1 MNEVPALLEPSDR
14 AQRIIAPTDRRLAR
28 MRFLSRL
35 LDNAILLP
43 GGYRIG
49 LDPLL
54 GLLPGAGDFLG
65 GTLSLWLIYDA
76 ARLGISKRTLARM
89 GLNVLLDTTVGAVP
103 VVGDVMDA
111 LWKSNARNMRL
122 VEAEYKPGQ
131 RDRSFAQIGL
141 TFLLVVLSIYA
152 MLLGA
157 AYLMLKGLI
166 ALFGGLF
173 G

>member
-1 MNEVPALLEPSDR
+1 MKEVPVLAEPSER
-14 AQRIIAPTDRRLAR
+14 AQRIVPPANRRLAR

-49 LDPLL
+49 LDPLM
-54 GLLPGAGDFLG
+54 GLLPGVGDFLG

-76 ARLGISKRTLARM
+76 ARLGMSKRTLARM
-89 GLNVLLDTTVGAVP
+89 GLNVLLDTTVGSVP

-122 VEAEYKPGQ
+122 VEGEYRPGQ
-131 RDRSFAQIGL
+131 KGRSFAQIGL
-141 TFLLVVLSIYA
+141 TFLVLVLSIYA
-152 MLLGA
+152 ALLGA
-157 AYLMLKGLI
+157 VYLVLKGLMS
-166 ALFGGLF
+166 LFGGLF
-173 G
+173 

>member
-1 MNEVPALLEPSDR
+1 MNEVRAIEALPTRPERIVEPTNS
-14 AQRIIAPTDRRLAR
+14 RLAR

-49 LDPLL
+49 LDPLM
-54 GLLPGAGDFLG
+54 GLVPGVGDFLG
-65 GTLSLWLIYDA
+65 GTLSLWMIYDA

-89 GLNVLLDTTVGAVP
+89 GLNVLLDSTVGAVP

-122 VEAEYKPGQ
+122 VEAEYQPGQ
-131 RDRSFAQIGL
+131 KGRTFVRIGF
-141 TFLLVVLSIYA
+141 TFLVIVLSIYA
-152 MLLGA
+152 AMLGSV
-157 AYLMLKGLI
+157 YLALKGLI
-166 ALFGGLF
+166 ALFS
-173 G
+173 

>member
-1 MNEVPALLEPSDR
+1 MNEVPAVAALAER
-14 AQRIIAPTDRRLAR
+14 AQRIEAPIDRRLAR

-35 LDNAILLP
+35 LDNAISLP

-49 LDPLL
+49 LDPLM
-54 GLLPGAGDFLG
+54 GLLPVAGDFLA

-76 ARLGISKRTLARM
+76 ARLGVSKRTLGRM
-89 GLNVLLDTTVGAVP
+89 GLNVLLDSTVGSVP

-122 VEAEYKPGQ
+122 VESEYKPGQ
-131 RDRSFAQIGL
+131 KGRSFAQIGL
-141 TFLLVVLSIYA
+141 TFLLIIVSIYGA
-152 MLLGA
+152 LLAA
-157 AYLMLKGLI
+157 AYFVVKMLMSF
-166 ALFGGLF
+166 FGGLF

>member
-1 MNEVPALLEPSDR
+1 MKEVPALAAPAER
-14 AQRIIAPTDRRLAR
+14 AQRIVAPLDRRLAR

-49 LDPLL
+49 LDPLM
-54 GLLPGAGDFLG
+54 GLVPVAGDFVA
-65 GTLSLWLIYDA
+65 GTLSLWLVYEA
-76 ARLGISKRTLARM
+76 ARLGVSKRTLARM
-89 GLNVLLDTTVGAVP
+89 GLNVLLDSTVGSVP

-131 RDRSFAQIGL
+131 RGRSFAQIGL
-141 TFLLVVLSIYA
+141 TFLVVAVSIYA
-152 MLLGA
+152 TLLAA
-157 AYLMLKGLI
+157 AYFVLKALI
-166 ALFGGLF
+166 SLFGGLF

>member
-1 MNEVPALLEPSDR
+1 MNEVPAL
-14 AQRIIAPTDRRLAR
+14 AQRSERAPRIVPRTDRRLAR

-49 LDPLL
+49 LDPLM
-54 GLLPGAGDFLG
+54 GLLPGVGDLLG

-76 ARLGISKRTLARM
+76 ARLGVSKRTLARM
-89 GLNVLLDTTVGAVP
+89 GLNVLLDTTVGSVP

-111 LWKSNARNMRL
+111 LWKANARNMCL
-122 VEAEYKPGQ
+122 VEGEYQPGQ
-131 RDRSFAQIGL
+131 KGRSFAQIGL
-141 TFLLVVLSIYA
+141 TFILIVLLIYA
-152 MLLGA
+152 VLLGA
-157 AYLMLKGLI
+157 VYLVIKGLMS
-166 ALFGGLF
+166 LFGGLF